1 MWTQTPEGRK
11 LIQEISKGIVI
22 EVAPEEMDLF
32 DELVMEY
39 FQDPTPPDLSAKPK
53 DDPLGFGLG
62 EVLVAATPAVAAMV
76 NAVLNHLMT
85 ESLNAA
91 KEESAEVVKKNI
103 KMLFNPQKKDE
114 KPAKKDDKEVRPLN
128 KEQLEQ
134 VKKLAWKQAIKFGI
148 GSEKAEKM
156 ANALIGSLALA
167 K

>member
-11 LIQEISKGIVI
+11 LIWELSKGIVVEI
-22 EVAPEEMDLF
+22 APEEMDLF

-62 EVLVAATPAVAAMV
+62 EVLIATTPAVAAMV
-76 NAVLNHLMT
+76 DGVLNYLIN
-85 ESLNAA
+85 EIVKAA
-91 KEESAEVVKKNI
+91 QGESAELI
-103 KMLFNPQKKDE
+103 KRKIKDLFNPKKEE
-114 KPAKKDDKEVRPLN
+114 KTDKSNEDDVVSLT

-134 VKKLAWKQAIKFGI
+134 VKKLARKQAIKFGI
-148 GSEKAEKM
+148 GSDKADRM